1 MTLLFPPWT
10 PQGARIIVGVEGP
23 AAGKETKPPAHGS
36 SAATSRMGRSL
47 VKEAAWKALRVHPI
61 LWSLRDP
68 LRSQAESKQ
77 GVEI

>member
-10 PQGARIIVGVEGP
+10 PQGTRIVVGVEGP

-36 SAATSRMGRSL
+36 SVATSSMGRSL
-47 VKEAAWKALRVHPI
+47 VKEAAWKTLWVHPT
-61 LWSLRDP
+61 LWILRDP
-68 LRSQAESKQ
+68 LRCQAESKQ